1 MHTNNPYFNIVAHYE
16 NCLSRFGDTHLGVD
30 WQSAE
35 DADKRYQVML
45 DIIKYEKNEMVNL
58 LDFGCGTA
66 GLLDY
71 INKNNIYNINY
82 SGLDISPAF
91 IQVCKRKYP
100 NIHFLNIDILEKKS
114 SLPQFDYIV
123 MNGVFTEKIDLSH
136 KQMFAYFCS
145 MIESVFPY
153 FNKGMAFNL
162 RSKQVESEDA
172 ELFHLS
178 LDDLAWFLVKKF
190 GRRFIIRNDYQLEEY
205 TVYIYSQHAI
215 KNI

>member
-1 MHTNNPYFNIVAHYE
+1 MLRKKPYLGIVAHYE
-16 NCLSRFGDTHLGVD
+16 NCLSLFGDTHLGVD
-30 WQSAE
+30 WQNAE

-45 DIIKYEKNEMVNL
+45 NIIQKNKEEPVTL

-71 INKNNIYNINY
+71 INKHQIPSIAY

-91 IQVCKRKYP
+91 IAVCRTKYP
-100 NIHFLNIDILEKKS
+100 DFPFYNIDVLETDIN
-114 SLPQFDYIV
+114 LPCFDYVI

-136 KQMFAYFCS
+136 KQMFAYFCA
-145 MIESVFPY
+145 MVEKIFPHSK
-153 FNKGMAFNL
+153 KGIAFNL
-162 RSKQVESEDA
+162 RSKQVDTEDK

-190 GRRFIIRNDYQLEEY
+190 GRRFLIRNDYGLEEY
-205 TVYIYSQHAI
+205 TVYLYS
-215 KNI
+215 

>member
-1 MHTNNPYFNIVAHYE
+1 MLREKIYSGIITHYE

-30 WQSAE
+30 WQNAE

-45 DIIKYEKNEMVNL
+45 NMMGNEQDQTVTL

-71 INKNNIYNINY
+71 INKYKMPAITY

-91 IQVCKRKYP
+91 IKVCKIKYP
-100 NIHFLNIDILEKKS
+100 SIFFYNIDILEPNI
-114 SLPQFDYIV
+114 SLPHFDYII
-123 MNGVFTEKIDLSH
+123 MNGVFTEKLNLSH
-136 KQMFAYFCS
+136 QQMYQYFCS
-145 MIESVFPY
+145 MVENVFP
-153 FNKGMAFNL
+153 FCKKGIAFNL
-162 RSKQVESEDA
+162 RSKQVDTESI

-190 GRRFIIRNDYQLEEY
+190 GRNFVIRNDYGLEEY
-205 TVYIYSQHAI
+205 TVYLYTITDHTVR
-215 KNI
+215 